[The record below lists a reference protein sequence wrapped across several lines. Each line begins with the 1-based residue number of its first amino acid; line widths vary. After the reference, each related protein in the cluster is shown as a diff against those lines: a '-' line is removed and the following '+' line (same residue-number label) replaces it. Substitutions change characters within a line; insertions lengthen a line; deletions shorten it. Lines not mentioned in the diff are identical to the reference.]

1 MPINPTTIKPQSINQ
16 FSLAR
21 RFTRGMGTGAM
32 LPLIAL
38 EAFVTG
44 GRTIQAYNRGGFDE
58 ARERFTEEAIGAAFW
73 FCGVKV
79 FNKMNDKIGQKVLN
93 LVDTNFDV
101 GKDTVRNPLANYL
114 KDKGGK
120 GLNEKTIGKFK
131 LAKVSA
137 SILLANLLVGL
148 VVPKINQKITVAL
161 QKKRKT
167 NENKP
172 EETTATQN
180 TKTNETK
187 IEPKTQS
194 EKEFFNY
201 SIDKFQKE
209 NNNKK
214 DVSFGMNAQG
224 MLSIAHKFENS
235 NIYQL
240 LSTDVGIAGG
250 RAVSAR
256 NEHERNE
263 VLFRDLTSIYF
274 YMFNIPHIHM
284 WLNKIEDG
292 KKSRLDPVASKQ
304 VTDQLKL
311 AMSEHKDGLDPDAFK
326 KLALGD
332 DTNLGYMTKELDGKF
347 DSKGIMKLDDLIEQ
361 IKKHK
366 QLNAEQVKEYI
377 DNAKRMSTLQPKIEG
392 VSILTK
398 AQVEDVF
405 KGGALNMPEF
415 LNNVYGLASNN
426 DMFGNSTTYK
436 HQDPYKFVGQGQF
449 TSIKEDITEHV
460 INIVKKAKKAG
471 KKITLETIENAD
483 KMNFRKNLFNRSI
496 GFAISAAF
504 LSTYIPKIQYWITKK
519 ATGQDSFPGLTDYA
533 NEKKD

>member
-79 FNKMNDKIGQKVLN
+79 FNKMNDKIGQKVLK

-131 LAKVSA
+131 LAKVTA
-137 SILLANLLVGL
+137 SVLLANLLVGL

-161 QKKRKT
+161 QKKRTTK
-167 NENKP
+167 ENNS
-172 EETTATQN
+172 ENT
-180 TKTNETK
+180 TKTNNKPKETQTK
-187 IEPKTQS
+187 QEQTQ

-201 SIDKFQKE
+201 SIDKFQKD
-209 NNNKK
+209 NTKN

-250 RAVSAR
+250 RAVSSR

-274 YMFNIPHIHM
+274 YMFNIPNIHT
-284 WLNKIEDG
+284 WLNLLEDG

-311 AMSEHKDGLDPDAFK
+311 AMAEHKDGLDPDTFK

-332 DTNLGYMTKELDGKF
+332 ETNLGYMTKQLDGKF
-347 DSKGIMKLDDLIEQ
+347 DSKGIIKLDDLIAQ
-361 IKKHK
+361 IKKNP
-366 QLNAEQVKEYI
+366 QLNTTQINEYI
-377 DNAKRMSTLQPKIEG
+377 DCAKRMSTLQPKVQG

-426 DMFGNSTTYK
+426 EMFGKSTKYK
-436 HQDPYKFVGQGQF
+436 HQDPYKFVGQGEF
-449 TSIKEDITEHV
+449 TAIKDDITEHI

-483 KMNFRKNLFNRSI
+483 KMNFRKNLFNRSV

-519 ATGQDSFPGLTDYA
+519 ATGQDSFPGLTDYSD
-533 NEKKD
+533 EKKNK

>member
-79 FNKMNDKIGQKVLN
+79 FNKMNDKIGQKVLK

-161 QKKRKT
+161 QKKRTTK
-167 NENKP
+167 ENNS
-172 EETTATQN
+172 ENT
-180 TKTNETK
+180 TKTNNKPKETQTK
-187 IEPKTQS
+187 QEQTQ

-201 SIDKFQKE
+201 SIDKFQKD
-209 NNNKK
+209 NTKK

-250 RAVSAR
+250 RAVSSR

-274 YMFNIPHIHM
+274 YMFNIPNIHT
-284 WLNKIEDG
+284 WLNLLEDG

-311 AMSEHKDGLDPDAFK
+311 AMAEHKDGLDPDAFK

-332 DTNLGYMTKELDGKF
+332 DTNLGYMTKQLDGKF
-347 DSKGIMKLDDLIEQ
+347 DSKGIIKLDDLIAQ
-361 IKKHK
+361 IKKNP
-366 QLNAEQVKEYI
+366 QLNTSQINEYI
-377 DNAKRMSTLQPKIEG
+377 DCAKRMSTLQPKVQG

-426 DMFGNSTTYK
+426 EMFGKSTKYK
-436 HQDPYKFVGQGQF
+436 HQDPYKFVGQGEF
-449 TSIKEDITEHV
+449 TAIKDDITEHI

-483 KMNFRKNLFNRSI
+483 KMNFRKNLFNRSV

-519 ATGQDSFPGLTDYA
+519 ATGQDSFPGLTDYSD
-533 NEKKD
+533 EKKNK